1 MVMAMASAGNP
12 GSRKFSIKL
21 SAFRICRLSA
31 DYLPTDR
38 VTHPRPVRRFFLIFL
53 LLVLPFQ
60 FAWSAAVPY
69 CQHEQQPA
77 RSWHLGHHEHQH
89 EAKKKQDAK
98 TLVDADCDY
107 CHVASTPLASIAQSG
122 MTLHERVPMSMPS
135 IDRKIRSHVPEA
147 PERPNWSRLA

>member
-1 MVMAMASAGNP
+1 MVAMAAMASAANP
-12 GSRKFSIKL
+12 GSKRFSIKL
-21 SAFRICRLSA
+21 PAFRIVLTTFPDPLR
-31 DYLPTDR
+31 R
-38 VTHPRPVRRFFLIFL
+38 VFLIFL

-77 RSWHLGHHEHQH
+77 RSWHLGHHEHEH

-107 CHVASTPLASIAQSG
+107 CHVASTPLASIAPSG
-122 MTLHERVPMSMPS
+122 VTLHERVPTSMPS